1 MECWNNGVLLRVT
14 QYSIIPVLQ
23 HSSEVY
29 MAIQEITPQQ
39 AHDVLSADANVVYID
54 VRTERE
60 FKAGHPQNAVNIP
73 VAFPDPARGMVM
85 NADFVKVVAANFPK
99 DKKIIVGCQA
109 GPRSNAAAGLLQQAG
124 YQDVANMVGG
134 FGGMRDP
141 MGKVIALGWSSL
153 DLPISQDNGEAVSY
167 ASLAAKAG
175 IANG

>member
-1 MECWNNGVLLRVT
+1 
-14 QYSIIPVLQ
+14 
-23 HSSEVY
+23 
-29 MAIQEITPQQ
+29 MAVKEITPQE
-39 AHDVLSADANVVYID
+39 AHDILTSDASTVYID

-60 FKAGHPQNAVNIP
+60 FANGHPQGAVNIP

-85 NADFVKVVAANFPK
+85 NPDFVKVVETNFAP

-141 MGKVIALGWSSL
+141 SGNVVAPGWAASG
-153 DLPISQDNGEAVSY
+153 LPVSQDNGEGVSY
-167 ASLAAKAG
+167 QSMVAKAR
-175 IANG
+175 